1 MFWLR
6 LIYTRLYGLLRKD
19 RVEQEMEDEMRF
31 HLLMRT
37 RENIE
42 RGMRPDEAERE
53 ARRRFGNVGRIK
65 DLARDIKGGGFMET
79 LLQDLRLGA
88 RMLLKYPGFTLIAVF
103 TLALGIGANTA
114 IFSVVNTALLRPLPF
129 RDPHRLVVAF
139 KWDRSKG
146 FLENSTSAADFVE
159 WRDQNQV
166 FDKIA
171 AFVSTSNLLAGVD
184 EPEPI
189 SSAYVSANLFDLL
202 GVQPMLGRG
211 FLPDEEKRG
220 APVVVL
226 SYSLWQRRFGSDP
239 GLVGKSLTLNGR
251 SFAVVGVMPAG
262 FDFPRPELG
271 FGVDRR
277 EIWQPLHIDAISRS
291 VSGRGN
297 YFYGIARLKPNVTL
311 EQAQAEMTAIAHRIE
326 QQHPDTNTG
335 MDVNLV
341 PMHKRV
347 VGKVRPALLTLLGA
361 VGFVLLIA
369 CANVTNLLLV
379 RASSRWR
386 EIAIRMALG
395 ASRARIIR
403 QLLTES
409 VMLSLAGGAIGLL
422 LAFWGVR
429 FLSSLGLNEVP
440 RLNEARVD
448 LWVMSFTLT
457 LSLITGLLFGL
468 APAAQVSKATFNESL
483 KEANRGLAGSSGR
496 RYASGLL
503 VISEIALALV
513 LLVGAGL
520 LTKSFLNLLRVNPG
534 FNPENVLTIPVSPPQ
549 AKYREGQQQI
559 AFFEQALRRIEALPG
574 VRAAGVSQ
582 SIPLGG
588 NTWGSNFSIQE
599 QPTIPL
605 GAHPNATLYA
615 VSPKYFDA
623 MGILLMKGR
632 GFTER
637 DAKGAAGVVII
648 DESLASRFFPGG
660 DAIGKHLT
668 IDFLPGTGE
677 PTPREIIGIAANV
690 KHFGLERESG
700 PQIYESYLQHS
711 YPGMTLVVRTSSD
724 PSGQAPAIRSELRA
738 LDRNLLISKI
748 RTMEEIVAG
757 KTASRRF
764 NTLLMAVF
772 AAVALTLAA
781 VGLYGVLSHSV
792 SQRRQEIGIRMAM
805 GAQVGDVLKLVVG
818 QGMRLSLIGVA
829 VGLAGAFGLTRLM
842 AKLLFG
848 VKPTDPLTFAL
859 VTAMLI
865 AVALVACYIP
875 ARRATKVDPIV
886 VLRCE

>member
-6 LIYTRLYGLLRKD
+6 MIYSRLYGLLRKN
-19 RVEQEMEDEMRF
+19 RIEQEMDDEMRF

-37 RENIE
+37 RHNIE

-79 LLQDLRLGA
+79 LLQDLRYGA
-88 RMLLKYPGFTLIAVF
+88 RMLSKHPGFTFIAVF

-114 IFSVVNTALLRPLPF
+114 IFSVVNTVLLRPLPF
-129 RDPHRLVVAF
+129 RDPHQLALAF
-139 KWDRSKG
+139 KWDRQKG

-171 AFVSTSNLLAGVD
+171 AFVNSAHLLTGVG

-189 SSAYVSANLFDLL
+189 SSAHVSANFLDLL
-202 GVQPMLGRG
+202 GAQPMLGRG
-211 FLPDEEKRG
+211 FLPEEEKRG
-220 APVVVL
+220 APVVIL
-226 SYSLWQRRFGSDP
+226 SHSLWQRRFGSDP
-239 GLVGKSLTLNGR
+239 GLLGKSLTLNGR
-251 SFAVVGVMPAG
+251 NFTVVGVMPAG
-262 FDFPRPELG
+262 FNFPRTELG
-271 FGVDRR
+271 FGADQR
-277 EIWQPLHIDAISRS
+277 EIWQPLYIDAIGRS
-291 VSGRGN
+291 VQGRGN
-297 YFYGIARLKPNVTL
+297 MFYAIARLKPNVTL

-326 QQHPDTNTG
+326 RQHPDTNTG

-341 PMHKRV
+341 PAHERMVGRV
-347 VGKVRPALLTLLGA
+347 RLALLALLGA

-369 CANVTNLLLV
+369 CANVTNLLMV
-379 RASSRWR
+379 RASSRRR
-386 EIAIRMALG
+386 EIAIRMAVG

-429 FLSSLGLNEVP
+429 LLASIGPNDIP

-457 LSLITGLLFGL
+457 ISFVTALLFGL
-468 APAAQVSKATFNESL
+468 APAAQVSKAKFNESF
-483 KEANRGLAGSSGR
+483 KEANRGLAWGSGQ
-496 RYASGLL
+496 RYTSGLL

-520 LTKSFLNLLRVNPG
+520 LIKSFLNLLRVNPG
-534 FNPENVLTIPVSPPQ
+534 FNPENVLTIPLSLPP
-549 AKYREGQQQI
+549 AVYREGRQQT

-574 VRAAGVSQ
+574 VRVAGVTS
-582 SIPLGG
+582 STPLGG
-588 NTWGSNFSIQE
+588 STRGSNFSIQE
-599 QPTIPL
+599 QPPIPP
-605 GAHPNATLYA
+605 GARPNATLYA
-615 VSPKYFDA
+615 VSTKYFEA
-623 MGILLMKGR
+623 MGIPLLGGR
-632 GFTER
+632 GFTEM
-637 DAKGAAGVVII
+637 DAQDAARVVII
-648 DESLASRFFPGG
+648 NETLARRFFPEG
-660 DAIGKHLT
+660 DAIGKHLM
-668 IDFLPGTGE
+668 IEAPVPGE
-677 PTPREIIGIAANV
+677 PTPLEIVGIVGNV

-700 PQIYESYLQHS
+700 PQIYEPYLQHP
-711 YPGMTLVVRTSSD
+711 YPGMTLVVRASPD
-724 PSGQAPAIRSELRA
+724 PLSLAPAIRSELRA
-738 LDRNLLISKI
+738 LERNLLISGI
-748 RTMEEIVAG
+748 TRMEDRVAG
-757 KTASRRF
+757 GARSRGF

-805 GAQVGDVLKLVVG
+805 GARSRDVLKLVVG
-818 QGMRLSLIGVA
+818 QGMKLSLIGVA

-842 AKLLFG
+842 AQLLFEAR
-848 VKPTDPLTFAL
+848 PTDSLTFAL
-859 VTAMLI
+859 GAAMLI

-886 VLRCE
+886 VLRFE